1 MLSKRKVNGLTL
13 TMSALVFSLTGAL
26 RSAGQGAPSGFTP
39 FTPQHI
45 SDGTA
50 SLVGHYNPSQTL
62 RLAIVLRPPHWAEE
76 QRFLQQLQT
85 KGSPQFHH
93 FLTAEQWNARFS
105 PSVADEQAVVS
116 WAQSQGLQVT
126 HRYPNRL
133 IVDVAAP
140 VATLERAFGVTINS
154 YQLPNRS
161 FFSNDRD
168 PQLPANLSGIVQTII
183 GLNNWERMHPANKN
197 VNEPPIPDY
206 SPGPVVGAPASNQ
219 GDGDGTGRPK
229 KNGKEG
235 GTPDITGGAYDPT
248 DIYSSE
254 AYDYNALYHL
264 GHCCNP
270 NGGASSP
277 PEASIAVATV
287 GSQNFGDIVGFHNQ
301 YAYLAWNI
309 TEIGIDGQS
318 VPCNDSS
325 DASCDGEGTMDME
338 WTTATANSF
347 GASQNTAHVFMYD
360 ASSFDPGL
368 HDAFNQMLT
377 DGNARAASTSWS
389 CTEIFECSSSFV
401 SSLDSIFSSMVGQ
414 GWTIV
419 AAQGD
424 RGSTDDVTDR
434 VDVAFPGTDPNVISA
449 GGTTLTLDSF
459 GNYVSEVTWTGGPD
473 GAGSNDGGTG
483 GGCSA
488 IFSAPSYQS
497 NQPCGPGSRGVP
509 DIALNADWF
518 NAPQNMYMDGLF
530 GNGGTSIVAPEL
542 AGFFAQENAYLLA
555 LGNICGSGSSPCAP
569 MGDIHYALYFE
580 GLDKG
585 APHYP
590 FFDITSG
597 CNNNDVTAF
606 FGLGY
611 YCAGPGYDL
620 VTGWGS
626 ANMLQLAWTINWY
639 HIPGFTYPSV
649 AFSGPATSRW
659 YNTEQVVSWTVN
671 APPQNVF
678 PSDGIAGFSQAW
690 DSDPGDA
697 TSEATPGAGSSFY
710 SGPQYANATTGCL
723 DFTGAS
729 CAGSVGQGWHT
740 VNVRAWGN
748 EGENGGGDYTY
759 GPLGYDTIAPVTTA
773 SLSGTL
779 VSGTSYKSAVKV
791 TLTPTDPGAPT
802 TGSGVA
808 STVYQVNSEGL
819 HAYTGPFTVS
829 FPGTYTVTF
838 HSTDVAGNVEATES
852 RSFSIS
858 SVISLSPGNLAFG
871 NQPFGTTS
879 AAKSVTLTNIGSGS
893 VKINSIVPSGD
904 FAVPTNTC
912 TSSLA
917 GGAHCTISVTFK
929 PSVTGSVT
937 GDVTVNYPG
946 EGSPQRVG
954 LTGTGLG
961 PITLSPTSLSF
972 GTITVGSTSPE
983 KTVTLTNN
991 ETTSLNISHTAS
1003 GDYSIAST
1011 TCGATLGS
1019 KASCTM
1025 KITFHPKQNGA
1036 ADGAVTVTYNA
1047 GFSPQEVALSGSGT
1061 GGVASP
1067 LTFTPSSLS
1076 FGNVPVGASASKTV
1090 TVKNN
1095 SASTVTIS
1103 KVAAS
1108 GDYTATGCS
1117 TTLAA
1122 LKTCT
1127 MTVTFKPSVK
1137 GTINGSA
1144 AITDNTIVSPE
1155 IYDISGTG
1163 VSPLSLSTNS
1173 LSFGTLTVGT
1183 SSASQS
1189 LTLTNNLGSA
1199 MSLTHSASGDYAVAG
1214 GTCGTTL
1221 AAHKSC
1227 NLSVTFTPT
1236 TTGAISG
1243 VVTVTYGS
1251 TFSPEEVALNGTG
1264 E

>member
-1 MLSKRKVNGLTL
+1 
-13 TMSALVFSLTGAL
+13 
-26 RSAGQGAPSGFTP
+26 
-39 FTPQHI
+39 
-45 SDGTA
+45 
-50 SLVGHYNPSQTL
+50 
-62 RLAIVLRPPHWAEE
+62 
-76 QRFLQQLQT
+76 
-85 KGSPQFHH
+85 
-93 FLTAEQWNARFS
+93 
-105 PSVADEQAVVS
+105 
-116 WAQSQGLQVT
+116 
-126 HRYPNRL
+126 
-133 IVDVAAP
+133 
-140 VATLERAFGVTINS
+140 
-154 YQLPNRS
+154 
-161 FFSNDRD
+161 
-168 PQLPANLSGIVQTII
+168 
-183 GLNNWERMHPANKN
+183 
-197 VNEPPIPDY
+197 
-206 SPGPVVGAPASNQ
+206 
-219 GDGDGTGRPK
+219 
-229 KNGKEG
+229 
-235 GTPDITGGAYDPT
+235 
-248 DIYSSE
+248 
-254 AYDYNALYHL
+254 
-264 GHCCNP
+264 
-270 NGGASSP
+270 
-277 PEASIAVATV
+277 
-287 GSQNFGDIVGFHNQ
+287 
-301 YAYLAWNI
+301 
-309 TEIGIDGQS
+309 
-318 VPCNDSS
+318 
-325 DASCDGEGTMDME
+325 MDME
-338 WTTATANSF
+338 WSTAMANSF
-347 GASQNTAHVFMYD
+347 GSQHDTAQVFMYD

-377 DGNARAASTSWS
+377 DGHARAASTSWS
-389 CTEIFECSSSFV
+389 CTENYECSSSFV
-401 SSLDSIFSSMVGQ
+401 SSLDTIFSSMVGQ
-414 GWTIV
+414 GWTLV

-424 RGSTDDVTDR
+424 RGSTDDVADR
-434 VDVAFPGTDPNVISA
+434 VDVAFPGSDPNVVSA

-488 IFSAPSYQS
+488 IFSAPPYQS
-497 NQPCGPGSRGVP
+497 NQPCGAGSRGVP
-509 DIALNADWF
+509 DIALNADWY
-518 NAPQNMYMDGLF
+518 NTPQNMYMLGLS

-542 AGFFAQENAYLLA
+542 AGFFAQENAYLLY
-555 LGNICGSGSSPCAP
+555 LGNICGAGSSPCAP
-569 MGDIHYALYFE
+569 MGDIHYALYYE
-580 GLDKG
+580 GLFKG

-590 FFDITSG
+590 FYDITSG

-606 FGLGY
+606 YGIGY

-639 HIPGFTYPSV
+639 HLPGFTYPSV

-671 APPQNVF
+671 APPQNAY
-678 PSDGIAGFSQAW
+678 PSDGVAGFSQAW

-697 TSEATPGAGSSFY
+697 TSGATPGAGNSFY
-710 SGPQYANATTGCL
+710 SGPQYANATAGCL

-748 EGENGGGDYTY
+748 EGEIGGGDYTY
-759 GPLGYDTIAPVTTA
+759 GPVGYDTIAPVTTA

-779 VSGTSYKSAVKV
+779 ISGTSYKSAVKV

-808 STVYQVNSEGL
+808 STVYQVNGEGL

-838 HSTDVAGNVEATES
+838 HSTDVAGNVETTES

-858 SVISLSPGNLAFG
+858 SVISLSAGNLAFG
-871 NQPFGTTS
+871 NQPLGTTS

-893 VKINSIVPSGD
+893 VTINSIVPSGD

-917 GGAHCTISVTFK
+917 GGAHCTITVTFK

-937 GDVTVNYPG
+937 GDVTVSYPG

-972 GTITVGSTSPE
+972 GTITVGSTSPA

-991 ETTSLNISHTAS
+991 ENTSLNISHTAS

-1025 KITFHPKQNGA
+1025 KITFHPKQNGTA
-1036 ADGAVTVTYNA
+1036 NGAVTVTYNA

-1076 FGNVPVGASASKTV
+1076 FGNVPVGTSASKTV

-1108 GDYTATGCS
+1108 GDYTVTGCS
-1117 TTLAA
+1117 TTLTA

-1183 SSASQS
+1183 ASAAQTV
-1189 LTLTNNLGSA
+1189 TLTNNLGSA
-1199 MSLTHSASGDYAVAG
+1199 LSVSHSASGDYALGG
-1214 GTCGTTL
+1214 GTCGATL

-1227 NLSVTFTPT
+1227 NLSVSFTPT
-1236 TTGAISG
+1236 ATGAISG